1 MDKRKTTSQIEREIQ
16 SALAGDATLFYPGGD
31 GGGGSR
37 RKKPG
42 TPVVKPHARTS
53 AGCRECSRLHSLE
66 QHAAHG
72 GGLMTGSARKA
83 KAATKT
89 KAKTKTTKARKT
101 TAQKATPKTATK
113 AVKKTNKT
121 QKAIAREVKQFSI
134 NAGLAGRSALQLVRE
149 AVHQIGPDG
158 RYGDQKVFISAVYRA
173 IPPHALGMTLPEF
186 KRWLIDRNRTGDLV
200 LARADLVGAMDRSLV
215 RDSEIEDRGATFHFI
230 LADSV
235 K

>member
-1 MDKRKTTSQIEREIQ
+1 M
-16 SALAGDATLFYPGGD
+16 
-31 GGGGSR
+31 
-37 RKKPG
+37 
-42 TPVVKPHARTS
+42 KPHAKTS
-53 AGCRECSRLHSLE
+53 ASCQECSRLHSLE

-72 GGLMTGSARKA
+72 GGPLTKSRKA
-83 KAATKT
+83 KATKT
-89 KAKTKTTKARKT
+89 KVKTKTTKAKKT
-101 TAQKATPKTATK
+101 TAKKSTPKTATK
-113 AVKKTNKT
+113 AIKKTSKT

-134 NAGLAGRSALQLVRE
+134 DAGLARKSALALVRE

-173 IPPHALGMTLPEF
+173 IPPHAIGMTLPEF

-200 LARADLVGAMDRSLV
+200 LARADLVGAMDRNLV

-230 LADSV
+230 LDDSV

>member
-16 SALAGDATLFYPGGD
+16 RALAGDATLFYPGGD

-53 AGCRECSRLHSLE
+53 ASCQECSRLHSLE

-72 GGLMTGSARKA
+72 GGAPTGSARKA

-89 KAKTKTTKARKT
+89 KTKAKTAKARKT
-101 TAQKATPKTATK
+101 AAKKAPPTK
-113 AVKKTNKT
+113 AIFKK
-121 QKAIAREVKQFSI
+121 VKQFSI
-134 NAGLAGRSALQLVRE
+134 APSSLVGKSALALVRE
-149 AVHQIGPDG
+149 AVHQIGPEG

-173 IPPHALGMTLPEF
+173 VAPEIGMTMAEF
-186 KRWLIDRNRTGDLV
+186 KSWLLDRNRNNDLV

-235 K
+235 R